1 MKTRSTSADGAA
13 IPPSVLEAFGSA
25 IAALAAHMAAAI
37 VEERSREAQ
46 APKFA
51 TAKNNPFGDREKFL
65 AACRKNAFPV
75 KRVGRE
81 NWAEWSDV
89 EAYIQGRQAPK
100 RKESAVAGLDLDAML
115 EMATTPKR
123 SRRAR

>member
-1 MKTRSTSADGAA
+1 MSPT
-13 IPPSVLEAFGSA
+13 
-25 IAALAAHMAAAI
+25 ALAHLQAFLTEVAKESA
-37 VEERSREAQ
+37 REAVREVLSEKQ

-51 TAKNNPFGDREKFL
+51 TGKNNPFGDREKFL
-65 AACRKNAFPV
+65 AACRKGAFPV

-89 EAYIQGRQAPK
+89 EAYIRGRLPPK
-100 RKESAVAGLDLDAML
+100 RKESAVDGLDMNALM

>member
-1 MKTRSTSADGAA
+1 MSPKFMAHLQGLLMEFAETAA
-13 IPPSVLEAFGSA
+13 ENAVRKVLAEK
-25 IAALAAHMAAAI
+25 
-37 VEERSREAQ
+37 Q

>member
-1 MKTRSTSADGAA
+1 VEVAMSPKLLTQLQELLETFGDEIATRAVRK
-13 IPPSVLEAFGSA
+13 VLAEK
-25 IAALAAHMAAAI
+25 
-37 VEERSREAQ
+37 E

-51 TAKNNPFGDREKFL
+51 TAKHNPFGSREKFL

-81 NWAEWSDV
+81 NWADWADV
-89 EAYIQGRQAPK
+89 EAYIRGRQPPK
-100 RKESAVAGLDLDAML
+100 RKASAVAGLDLDAML

>member
-1 MKTRSTSADGAA
+1 MSPKAMAH
-13 IPPSVLEAFGSA
+13 LEAFLSEV
-25 IAALAAHMAAAI
+25 AAEAAENAVRKVLA
-37 VEERSREAQ
+37 EKQ
-46 APKFA
+46 TPKFA
-51 TAKNNPFGDREKFL
+51 TAKNNPFGGSEKFL
-65 AACRKNAFPV
+65 AACRKGAFPV

-89 EAYIQGRQAPK
+89 EAYIRGRQPPK
-100 RKESAVAGLDLDAML
+100 RKESASADFDMNALM

>member
-1 MKTRSTSADGAA
+1 MSPKAA
-13 IPPSVLEAFGSA
+13 AHLEAFLAEVAAEAARNAVREVLAEKSA
-25 IAALAAHMAAAI
+25 PM
-37 VEERSREAQ
+37 
-46 APKFA
+46 FA
-51 TAKNNPFGDREKFL
+51 TAKNNPFGSKEKFL
-65 AACRKNAFPV
+65 SACRDKAFPV

-89 EAYIQGRQAPK
+89 EAYIRGRQPPK
-100 RKESAVAGLDLDAML
+100 RKASAVEGLDLDAML

>member
-1 MKTRSTSADGAA
+1 MSSKFMAHLQGM
-13 IPPSVLEAFGSA
+13 LEEFGEE
-25 IAALAAHMAAAI
+25 IAARAVRKVLAEQAA
-37 VEERSREAQ
+37 
-46 APKFA
+46 PMFA
-51 TAKNNPFGDREKFL
+51 TAKSNPFGDREKFL
-65 AACRKNAFPV
+65 AACRKGAFPV

-89 EAYIQGRQAPK
+89 EAYIRGSQSPK
-100 RKESAVAGLDLDAML
+100 KKNRATDGIDLDAMM